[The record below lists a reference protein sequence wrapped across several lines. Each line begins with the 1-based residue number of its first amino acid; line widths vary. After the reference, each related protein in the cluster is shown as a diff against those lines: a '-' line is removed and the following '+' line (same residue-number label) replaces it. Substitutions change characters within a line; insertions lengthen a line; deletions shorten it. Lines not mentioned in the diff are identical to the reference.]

1 MTTTANLALT
11 LIETNQSQKEVTA
24 NTAIS
29 GLDAAMT
36 AWTTIDVD
44 DGSNAIAAADVRGNQ
59 FLLLSA
65 GSPGLTGPIDVVLP
79 AIKRLLV
86 IRNESGDTATISCSG
101 AASGAEE
108 VELATD
114 THAIVYN
121 DGTQVWRL
129 TNDASVLVEAFTDL
143 SDAPANYSGAG
154 GKLLA
159 VNSGATAVEFI
170 MHKQA
175 IQVAVGDEATALTT
189 GTAKVTFRM
198 PYAFTLTAVR
208 ASVGTAPT
216 GADLKVDVNVTGVGS
231 VLSTVITIEATEKS
245 SVDATTQPVIST
257 SSIADDAEVTIDID
271 QVGSTV
277 AGAGLKVTL
286 VGRPT

>member
-101 AASGAEE
+101 AATGAEE
-108 VELATD
+108 VTLATD

-129 TNDASVLVEAFTDL
+129 TNDSSALVEAFTDL
-143 SDAPANYSGAG
+143 SDVPDNYTSAG

-159 VNSGATAVEFI
+159 VNGGATAVEFVAAPYDI
-170 MHKQA
+170 GAFCAGKPTA
-175 IQVAVGDEATALTT
+175 SEVLLRFVATRAFNLPASLTDSQVKAGTAATATT
-189 GTAKVTFRM
+189 DFDLQKNGSSIGTVSFAASGTTATFTFASAVSFAAGDILAIIA
-198 PYAFTLTAVR
+198 PASADATLADISFTLA
-208 ASVGTAPT
+208 GTRT
-216 GADLKVDVNVTGVGS
+216 
-231 VLSTVITIEATEKS
+231 
-245 SVDATTQPVIST
+245 
-257 SSIADDAEVTIDID
+257 
-271 QVGSTV
+271 
-277 AGAGLKVTL
+277 
-286 VGRPT
+286 